1 MDSIFEP
8 KEQMIDIYSELNIR
22 VKREAKNEQLIN
34 KINDNKSDVKR
45 EELKTGITS
54 KEEVKSKPRS
64 QSVSEQ
70 KGAEVVKRRRSEVEE
85 YFLKQLINN

>member
-64 QSVSEQ
+64 LSV
-70 KGAEVVKRRRSEVEE
+70 
-85 YFLKQLINN
+85 LKL